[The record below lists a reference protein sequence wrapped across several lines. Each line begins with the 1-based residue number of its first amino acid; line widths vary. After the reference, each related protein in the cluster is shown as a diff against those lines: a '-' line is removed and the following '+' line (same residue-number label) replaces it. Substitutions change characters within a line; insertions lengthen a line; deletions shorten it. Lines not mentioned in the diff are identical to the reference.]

1 MEYSSKTEAAEDLMM
16 MLCLNDTID
25 QLTVANSACW
35 YGHVLRRFNGHV
47 LRRKNGHVMRRT
59 LDFEVEGQEAEK
71 DMEEA
76 G

>member
-35 YGHVLRRFNGHV
+35 YGHVLRR
-47 LRRKNGHVMRRT
+47 KNGHVMRRT